1 MDNQDSTP
9 TVILRKEA
17 KALGLTRYFTGK
29 PCKFGHIFPRY
40 TKSRKCEECVR
51 VNAREYGNSNREKRN
66 AKNKSYYLLKREK
79 CNECSRQWK
88 SKNLGRKRDMDKLW
102 YAKNKDRLCLATS
115 TWRKNNPEMV
125 VSTKNRRRAL
135 EYNAKGTHTAQDIA
149 DLYTDQKGRC
159 AYCKVKVGKAY
170 HVDHIIPLAKGG
182 GNGKDNLQI
191 CCPTCNQR
199 KHAKDPIDFAQE
211 LGLLI

>member
-1 MDNQDSTP
+1 MADEQFTFE
-9 TVILRKEA
+9 VISREDARKT
-17 KALGLTRYFTGK
+17 GLKWYFTGI
-29 PCKFGHIFPRY
+29 PCKNGHIDKRKTKDSKCYKCSFNTNKKCKNKHRIEIKERNKNYRNHHPRY
-40 TKSRKCEECVR
+40 FLEWKQKHEHYF
-51 VNAREYGNSNREKRN
+51 REYFKEWYTINKDKIKKYRIEKYRHIKI
-66 AKNKSYYLLKREK
+66 AYRA
-79 CNECSRQWK
+79 
-88 SKNLGRKRDMDKLW
+88 RKRG
-102 YAKNKDRLCLATS
+102 A
-115 TWRKNNPEMV
+115 E
-125 VSTKNRRRAL
+125 
-135 EYNAKGTHTAQDIA
+135 GTHTAQDIA